1 MQSCEMGDR
10 GLDGD
15 LQASLSPEGGQEDV
29 EGDRI
34 MPSGRGVWGTRT
46 GQAVGGSGVTQK

>member
-1 MQSCEMGDR
+1 ML
-10 GLDGD
+10 GLV
-15 LQASLSPEGGQEDV
+15 QASLSPEGGQEDV

-34 MPSGRGVWGTRT
+34 MPGGRGVWGTRT